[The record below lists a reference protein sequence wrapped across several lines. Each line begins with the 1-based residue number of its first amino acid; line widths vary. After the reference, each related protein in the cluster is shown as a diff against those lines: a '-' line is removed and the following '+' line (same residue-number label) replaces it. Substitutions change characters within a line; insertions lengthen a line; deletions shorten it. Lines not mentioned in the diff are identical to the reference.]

1 MPSTPITT
9 ASEEFLGMRKNLA
22 QTHGPGNMIESDT
35 AGKKPSISMDR
46 RVSVAPMM
54 DWTD

>member
-1 MPSTPITT
+1 
-9 ASEEFLGMRKNLA
+9 MRKNLA